1 MILQNGIHKIE
12 IPIEFFNL
20 WIFTFS
26 NVSAFGNYKS
36 NYALLIFYTLLRMSL
51 RVFFSSS
58 DIRFCKSIKIRV
70 WGRRTMQKKKN
81 LQVVYTPYLNFST
94 FFDSFVLLQIH
105 DIMKQNSYNVN
116 IFCQWFLFKQ
126 GNK

>member
-1 MILQNGIHKIE
+1 
-12 IPIEFFNL
+12 
-20 WIFTFS
+20 
-26 NVSAFGNYKS
+26 
-36 NYALLIFYTLLRMSL
+36 
-51 RVFFSSS
+51 
-58 DIRFCKSIKIRV
+58 
-70 WGRRTMQKKKN
+70 MQKKKN

-116 IFCQWFLFKQ
+116 IVCQWFLFKQ

>member
-1 MILQNGIHKIE
+1 
-12 IPIEFFNL
+12 
-20 WIFTFS
+20 
-26 NVSAFGNYKS
+26 
-36 NYALLIFYTLLRMSL
+36 
-51 RVFFSSS
+51 
-58 DIRFCKSIKIRV
+58 
-70 WGRRTMQKKKN
+70 MQKKKN